1 MRRARGM
8 TLVEILVAMS
18 LLAIL
23 SAMGYKAFSAL
34 MLSRE
39 QLTAY
44 SARWTDLA
52 RVFHRVEAD
61 VAALPTAAEA
71 GSVSPPTAKL
81 AGTLTL
87 EETAGGAQRLVLP
100 AYGNKSP
107 SGRIERVYLADG
119 AGLSWQSRPVGFARE
134 AVPETYPLFGG
145 DTRARFAVLFA
156 ANRESP
162 RWPVEDV
169 PPGDARALVM
179 TVTLPGGQT
188 VRRIWSLP

>member
-52 RVFHRVEAD
+52 RVFHRVETD
-61 VAALPTAAEA
+61 VAALATAAEA
-71 GSVSPPTAKL
+71 GAVPPPTASQ
-81 AGTLTL
+81 ADTLTL
-87 EETAGGAQRLVLP
+87 EETADGAQRLVLP

-107 SGRIERVYLADG
+107 LGRIERVYLADG
-119 AGLSWQSRPVGFARE
+119 KGLSWQSRPLGFARE
-134 AVPETYPLFGG
+134 AVPERYPLFGG
-145 DTRARFAVLFA
+145 DTHARFAVLLA
-156 ANRESP
+156 GNRESP
-162 RWPVEDV
+162 RWPVDGV

-179 TVTLPGGQT
+179 TVTLQGGQT
-188 VRRIWSLP
+188 VRRVWSLP